1 MQLISPPFN
10 GDLFFGAGAA
20 QFGLDLS
27 DHAGV
32 CSFCNFI
39 LGISLI
45 VVRFLIKRAYLLYFC
60 CFHGSFFGKL
70 LH

>member
-32 CSFCNFI
+32 CSFCSFI

-45 VVRFLIKRAYLLYFC
+45 VVRFLIKKSIPSVFLLFSC
-60 CFHGSFFGKL
+60 LIFW
-70 LH
+70 